1 MISVRHRG
9 VVIAVQHPAVWI
21 DKGPQIVRDLIDV
34 FTHPSISPDCL
45 RHLLAQRQRL
55 VRGVYYREDGR
66 GCLMHIL
73 TEPLAPRRRIRS
85 KQDLIR
91 LFGRPHGSP
100 GAIGYVAP
108 QDSPEYQPAKWLVR
122 LVDRQIS
129 PRVRTRYGRS
139 AEFFD
144 YELVLEVAQQV
155 IDQTREP
162 VDRRDDTPTAAR
174 RASLI
179 RPVIRPAMSF
189 AKMGT

>member
-1 MISVRHRG
+1 MICVRHRG
-9 VVIAVQHPAVWI
+9 VVIAVEHPAVWI

-34 FTHPSISPDCL
+34 FIHPTISPGCL

-55 VRGVYYREDGR
+55 VRGVYHRDDGR

-73 TEPLAPRRRIRS
+73 TEPLAPRRQVRS
-85 KQDLIR
+85 KQDLVR
-91 LFGRPHGSP
+91 TFGRPHGSP

-129 PRVRTRYGRS
+129 PRVRMRYGRS

-144 YELVLEVAQQV
+144 YDLVLEVAQQV
-155 IDQTREP
+155 LDQTGERI
-162 VDRRDDTPTAAR
+162 DRRGRKLTSGRGLAAR
-174 RASLI
+174 RPVSPPASF
-179 RPVIRPAMSF
+179 SQT
-189 AKMGT
+189 GT